1 MSLEILLRHNG
12 GVYKRV
18 INTVMKIEK
27 SKSPLKTNKNQTTL
41 SNNSPSKNK
50 NYAKTT
56 LKIVNDTYNLGLF
69 QKDIQVLDKLCK
81 F

>member
-1 MSLEILLRHNG
+1 
-12 GVYKRV
+12 
-18 INTVMKIEK
+18 
-27 SKSPLKTNKNQTTL
+27 
-41 SNNSPSKNK
+41 
-50 NYAKTT
+50 